1 MPCSSDTFSFESDA
15 SLAADAFRPL
25 IKTSHQADATVTAG
39 EAQNEHIYM
48 RLWIHVN
55 KVFRVSEFSP
65 MGPTSNEADRGDT
78 QS

>member
-1 MPCSSDTFSFESDA
+1 MPCSSESFSFESDA

-39 EAQNEHIYM
+39 EARNEHMYM

-55 KVFRVSEFSP
+55 KVFMVSEFPP
-65 MGPTSNEADRGDT
+65 MVPTSNEADRGDT